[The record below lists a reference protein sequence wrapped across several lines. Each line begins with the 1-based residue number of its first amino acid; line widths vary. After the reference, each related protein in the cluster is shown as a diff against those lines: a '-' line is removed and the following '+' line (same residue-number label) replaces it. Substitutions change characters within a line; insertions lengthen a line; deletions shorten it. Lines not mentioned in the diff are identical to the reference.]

1 MRKIST
7 GEPSTLRT
15 YISISKFLGRETAV
29 KFLEEKAKL
38 SPKGLD
44 EEVITPESQMINLI
58 VTMKEEV

>member
-15 YISISKFLGRETAV
+15 YISIAKFLGREVAV

-38 SPKGLD
+38 SPNGLD
-44 EEVITPESQMINLI
+44 EEVITPESQMLNLI

>member
-15 YISISKFLGRETAV
+15 YISIANFLDREVAV

-38 SPKGLD
+38 SP
-44 EEVITPESQMINLI
+44 
-58 VTMKEEV
+58 